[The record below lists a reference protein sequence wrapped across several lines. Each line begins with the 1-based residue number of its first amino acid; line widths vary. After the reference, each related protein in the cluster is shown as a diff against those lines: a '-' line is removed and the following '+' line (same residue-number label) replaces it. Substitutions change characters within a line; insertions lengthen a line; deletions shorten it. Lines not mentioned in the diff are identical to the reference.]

1 MPGVVRGEHKQ
12 FLVDTNIGKSS
23 FEEWRD
29 WIESVN
35 DDLPDEENLSTFFDD
50 LPALAPPLI
59 EGVLRQGA

>member
-29 WIESVN
+29 WIEK
-35 DDLPDEENLSTFFDD
+35 
-50 LPALAPPLI
+50 
-59 EGVLRQGA
+59 RQ